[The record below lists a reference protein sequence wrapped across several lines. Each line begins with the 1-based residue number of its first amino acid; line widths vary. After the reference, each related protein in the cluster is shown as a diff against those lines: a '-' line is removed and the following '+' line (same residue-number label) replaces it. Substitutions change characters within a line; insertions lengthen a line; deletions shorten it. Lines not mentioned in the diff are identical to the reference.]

1 MKLCSLLKFFLF
13 GLFFPKD
20 PSVNLECLSCLV
32 ALMITHDDIKK
43 ARVHP
48 LIHISSNLKPH
59 WYISM
64 WQQVDSVQCIVTFKA
79 TIQKIICLLDY
90 CIDTHFRGKT
100 SIILGSFCVCGW
112 LSLEAYVSVVGCCIS
127 LQINIQAYSLR
138 RLYLGGKHLLC
149 ACCFQWRL
157 LQLC

>member
-1 MKLCSLLKFFLF
+1 MKFVAFWSGSCLAFC
-13 GLFFPKD
+13 FPKD

-64 WQQVDSVQCIVTFKA
+64 LAQVDSVQCIVTFKA
-79 TIQKIICLLDY
+79 TMQKIICLLDY

-100 SIILGSFCVCGW
+100 SIILASLCVCG
-112 LSLEAYVSVVGCCIS
+112 LL
-127 LQINIQAYSLR
+127 
-138 RLYLGGKHLLC
+138 LYQPADKYPSIFSQTSIFG
-149 ACCFQWRL
+149 R
-157 LQLC
+157 